1 MILDSHKVR
10 ATNELSRATEA
21 GVFIVYLLFYVLV
34 EVLRRDLGLLLFEFI
49 DLLSIRNSAR
59 PRKAEAG
66 GGEQAGVQTVFRFL
80 PPYQLRIY
88 QITTTSLGG
97 GVADMRTIL
106 VQLLLSKTN
115 TSVAG
120 FSFRFLRWT
129 SSSRS
134 ARKNSVSCPE
144 SWKPTSSSPASHPGQ
159 KSWHLSSGTK
169 LADLIH
175 KKYPKVSFAKE

>member
-97 GVADMRTIL
+97 GVADMRTIFGAISPFENKCFGSRFFFP
-106 VQLLLSKTN
+106 LSPLDF
-115 TSVAG
+115 V
-120 FSFRFLRWT
+120 
-129 SSSRS
+129 
-134 ARKNSVSCPE
+134 
-144 SWKPTSSSPASHPGQ
+144 
-159 KSWHLSSGTK
+159 
-169 LADLIH
+169 
-175 KKYPKVSFAKE
+175 